1 MPHIVLL
8 GTCDTKLAE
17 LLYLRSQSLESGGP
31 TCKVT
36 FVDVGR
42 TPSAHE
48 HIDVRQDTLA
58 KEYAPESGA
67 KDVASLPRG
76 EVIRYM
82 IACATKWLAEAYT
95 KGLKDP
101 DAAIHGCIN
110 AGGTGNTSLASA
122 VMREVLPIGLPKLIV
137 STNASGDMGPI
148 VGESDITMMYSVCD
162 IAGLNYLLRR
172 ILSNAAG
179 AIAGMAQA
187 YERSIA
193 ASPHGVG
200 VQQKKRVGLTMFGV
214 TTPCV
219 DKIRDHLESNYH
231 IECFV
236 FHCTGAGG
244 RAMERLVLEGVLE
257 AVLDITTTEICDQLC
272 GGVMDAGPLR
282 LEAPLK
288 AGIPYI
294 VSVGAT
300 DMVNFG
306 PRSTVPERYQQRN
319 LYEHNPTVTLMR
331 TNAKECRAIGDFIV
345 KKIKHCTKDAAQVQV
360 VLPLGGVSKH
370 PSSCKPGMMLVTPT
384 DTAVHRFAG
393 MIATPGGPFHDA
405 ESDEALFSTI
415 RAGLKGSKVLVVED
429 ERTINDQGFA
439 VDVAERLIHLM
450 GLSRMGAPQRMQ

>member
-8 GTCDTKLAE
+8 GTCDTKLPE
-17 LLYLRSQSLESGGP
+17 LLYLRSQILESGGT

-42 TPSAHE
+42 TPVKHE
-48 HIDVRQDTLA
+48 LIDVRQDTLA
-58 KEYAPESGA
+58 KEYAPESDA
-67 KDVASLPRG
+67 KDVAGLARG
-76 EVIRYM
+76 DVIKYM
-82 IACATKWLAEAYT
+82 IACATKWLAEAYS

-101 DAAIHGCIN
+101 DLAIHGCIN

-122 VMREVLPIGLPKLIV
+122 VMRGVLPIGLPKLIV

-148 VGESDITMMYSVCD
+148 VGESDVTMMYSVCD

-187 YERSIA
+187 YERSTA
-193 ASPHGVG
+193 ASPQDTSG
-200 VQQKKRVGLTMFGV
+200 QRKKRVGLTMFGV

-219 DKIRDHLESNYH
+219 DKIREHLESNYE

-244 RAMERLVLEGVLE
+244 RAMERLVSEGVLE

-272 GGVMDAGPLR
+272 GGVMDAGPSR
-282 LEAPLK
+282 LEGPLK

-294 VSVGAT
+294 ISVGAT
-300 DMVNFG
+300 DMTNFG
-306 PRSTVPERYQQRN
+306 PRSTVPERYQGRN

-331 TNAKECRAIGDFIV
+331 TNTEECRAIGEFIV
-345 KKIKHCTKDAAQVQV
+345 EKVNHYTKDKAQVQV
-360 VLPLGGVSKH
+360 VLPLGGVS
-370 PSSCKPGMMLVTPT
+370 
-384 DTAVHRFAG
+384 

-405 ESDEALFSTI
+405 KADEALFSTI
-415 RAGLKGSKVLVVED
+415 KAGLKGSEVPVVED
-429 ERTINDQGFA
+429 ERDINDEGFA
-439 VDVAERLIHLM
+439 VDVAERLVRLV
-450 GLSRMGAPQRMQ
+450 GLPKAAKLQK

>member
-17 LLYLRSQSLESGGP
+17 LLYLRSQILESGGP
-31 TCKVT
+31 SCKVT

-42 TPSAHE
+42 TPVNHE
-48 HIDVRQDTLA
+48 NIDVRQDTLA
-58 KEYAPESGA
+58 REYAPEGGA
-67 KDVASLPRG
+67 KDVAGLARG
-76 EVIRYM
+76 EVIKYM
-82 IACATKWLAEAYT
+82 IASATKWLAEAYS

-101 DAAIHGCIN
+101 DLAIHGCIN

-187 YERSIA
+187 YEKSTA
-193 ASPHGVG
+193 ASPRETSG
-200 VQQKKRVGLTMFGV
+200 QRKKRVGLTMFGV

-219 DKIRDHLESNYH
+219 DKIRGHLESNYE

-244 RAMERLVLEGVLE
+244 RAMERLVSEGVLE
-257 AVLDITTTEICDQLC
+257 AVLDITTTEIC
-272 GGVMDAGPLR
+272 
-282 LEAPLK
+282 
-288 AGIPYI
+288 GIPYI
-294 VSVGAT
+294 ISVGAT
-300 DMVNFG
+300 DMTNFG
-306 PRSTVPERYQQRN
+306 PRSTVPERYQGRN

-331 TNAKECRAIGDFIV
+331 TSPEECRAIGDFIV
-345 KKIKHCTKDAAQVQV
+345 EKVNRYTKDKAQVQV
-360 VLPLGGVSKH
+360 VLPLGGVS
-370 PSSCKPGMMLVTPT
+370 
-384 DTAVHRFAG
+384 

-405 ESDEALFSTI
+405 EADEALFSTI
-415 RAGLKGSKVLVVED
+415 KAGLKGSEVPVVED
-429 ERTINDQGFA
+429 ERAINVEGFA
-439 VDVAERLIHLM
+439 VDVAERLVRLM
-450 GLSRMGAPQRMQ
+450 KLPEAAKLKE

>member
-17 LLYLRSQSLESGGP
+17 LLYLRSQILESGGP

-48 HIDVRQDTLA
+48 HINIRQATLA
-58 KEYAPESGA
+58 KEYAPESGI
-67 KDVASLPRG
+67 KNVASLPRG

-82 IACATKWLAEAYT
+82 TACATKWLAEAYI
-95 KGLKDP
+95 KGLQDP

-148 VGESDITMMYSVCD
+148 VGESDVTMMYSVCD

-172 ILSNAAG
+172 ILSNASG

-187 YERSIA
+187 YERSLA
-193 ASPHGVG
+193 ASPQGVSL
-200 VQQKKRVGLTMFGV
+200 QQKKRVGLTMFGV

-219 DKIRDHLESNYH
+219 DKIRDHLESNYD

-244 RAMERLVLEGVLE
+244 RAMERLVSEGVLE

-331 TNAKECRAIGDFIV
+331 TNAEECRAIGDFIV

-360 VLPLGGVSKH
+360 ILPLGGVS
-370 PSSCKPGMMLVTPT
+370 
-384 DTAVHRFAG
+384 

-405 ESDEALFSTI
+405 EADEALFSTI
-415 RAGLKGSKVLVVED
+415 SAGLKGSKVLVAED
-429 ERTINDQGFA
+429 ERTVNDEGFA
-439 VDVAERLIHLM
+439 VDVAERLVHLI
-450 GLSRMGAPQRMQ
+450 GLTRTNAPQRPR